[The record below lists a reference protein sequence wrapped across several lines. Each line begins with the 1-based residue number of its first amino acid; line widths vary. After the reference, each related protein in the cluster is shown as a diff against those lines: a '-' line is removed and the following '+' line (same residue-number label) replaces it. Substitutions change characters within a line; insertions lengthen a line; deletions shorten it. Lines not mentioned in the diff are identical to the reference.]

1 MQLVRVALI
10 SLCLMACGRA
20 ETSSFLSAGP
30 ESSKKYPQ
38 NPNEAVTPGT
48 TCSHPDSYRYKEKVP
63 YCNRDVDSSLKKE
76 IIREYDQKFGY
87 QIQTFPRS
95 QFKIDHYIPLCM
107 GGGNDQ
113 ENLWPQHRS
122 VYELTDAIE
131 QKLCQL
137 MTNNLMMQKEAIGV
151 IRNVK
156 NHLDQAR
163 SVENELNDRLG
174 KDLLDEAELQG
185 LDVSDLREQF
195 SAQN

>member
-1 MQLVRVALI
+1 MQLARVALV
-10 SLCLMACGRA
+10 SLCLVACGRA
-20 ETSSFLSAGP
+20 ETSSFLS
-30 ESSKKYPQ
+30 ESGGGKQYPQ
-38 NPNEAVTPGT
+38 NPNETVTPGT
-48 TCSHPDSYRYKEKVP
+48 TCTHPDSYRYKEKVP

-76 IIREYDQKFGY
+76 IIREYDLKFGY
-87 QIQTFPRS
+87 KIQTLPRN

-113 ENLWPQHRS
+113 ENLWPQHQS

-137 MTNNLMMQKEAIGV
+137 MSNDQMRQKEAIGV

-163 SVENELNDRLG
+163 SVENELNERLG
-174 KDLLDEAELQG
+174 KDLLNEAELQG

-195 SAQN
+195 SAEN